1 MRSSIHD
8 EAAVESLRKRL
19 ALDPHRVRRLWNRL
33 VKLQGSQEE
42 ALLEL
47 PAEARD
53 AFAAEIRFHELTLD
67 QRFDSQVD
75 GASKLLFRTDDGL
88 LLESVILR
96 VATGRTALCVSSQ
109 VGCAANCDFCATGK
123 MGIARS
129 LSAPQILDQVVQ
141 ANQLLKPEGRKV
153 RNIVFMGMGEPFHN
167 VAAVHATL
175 EKLVSPLGFDQSPR
189 RTLVSTV
196 GLPGAMVEF
205 ARKFPGVNLALSLHS
220 AIQSRREEIIP
231 LAAKYDL
238 QELRAALEEVAAI
251 GEQSIMIEYLMLRGI
266 NDGPEDRAALA
277 DYLRGLPVHI
287 NLIPY
292 NRVEAAPHL
301 EGTSKEE
308 REAFGAALRA
318 EGYTVTIRY
327 SLGADVDAAC
337 GQLVRR
343 ENRRIAA
350 AAAAAQ

>member
-1 MRSSIHD
+1 
-8 EAAVESLRKRL
+8 KL
-19 ALDPHRVRRLWNRL
+19 AIDPHCLRRLRTRL
-33 VKLQGSQEE
+33 LKLQGSDDE
-42 ALLEL
+42 ALAEL
-47 PAEARD
+47 PDSTRD
-53 AFAAEIRFHELTLD
+53 RFAAEIRLHELTLA
-67 QRFDSQVD
+67 QRFDSQID
-75 GASKLLFRTDDGL
+75 GASKLLFRTNDGM

-109 VGCAANCDFCATGK
+109 IGCAANCDFCATGK

-129 LSAPQILDQVVQ
+129 LTAPQILDQVVQ

-167 VAAVHATL
+167 VAAVYEAVDQLT
-175 EKLVSPLGFDQSPR
+175 SPQRFDQSPR

-196 GLPGAMVEF
+196 GLPQPMVDF
-205 ARKFPGVNLALSLHS
+205 ARKFPQVNLALSLHS
-220 AIQSRREEIIP
+220 AIQSRRVEIIP

-238 QELRAALEEVAAI
+238 SQLRAALDEVAAI
-251 GEQSIMIEYLMLRGI
+251 QRQSIMIEYLMLRGV
-266 NDGPEDRAALA
+266 NDGPEDGAALA
-277 DYLRGLPVHI
+277 EYLRGLPVHI

-292 NRVEAAPHL
+292 NQVEAAPHL
-301 EGTSKEE
+301 EGTAKAE
-308 REAFGAALRA
+308 REAFGAALRDQ
-318 EGYTVTIRY
+318 GYTVTIRY

-350 AAAAAQ
+350 VSQ

>member
-1 MRSSIHD
+1 MLSSIHD
-8 EAAVESLRKRL
+8 DVAVESLRKRL
-19 ALDPHRVRRLWNRL
+19 ALDPHRVRRLRNRL
-33 VKLQGSQEE
+33 CKLQGSDEE
-42 ALLEL
+42 ALSEL
-47 PAEARD
+47 PTAARK
-53 AFAAEIRFHELTLD
+53 AFADEILLHELTLD

-75 GASKLLFRTDDGL
+75 GASKLLFRTSDDL

-96 VATGRTALCVSSQ
+96 VATGRTALCISSQ
-109 VGCAANCDFCATGK
+109 IGCAANCDFCATGK

-141 ANQLLKPEGRKV
+141 ANQMLKPEGRKV

-167 VAAVHATL
+167 VAAVNETL
-175 EKLVSPLGFDQSPR
+175 SKLVSPLGFDQSPR

-196 GLPGAMVEF
+196 GLPAAMVEF

-238 QELRAALEEVAAI
+238 TELRAALQQVAEI
-251 GEQSIMIEYLMLRGI
+251 SQQSIMIEYLMLRGV
-266 NDGPEDRAALA
+266 NDGPQDRAALA
-277 DYLRGLPVHI
+277 EYLRGLPVHI

-301 EGTSKEE
+301 EGTAKEE

-318 EGYTVTIRY
+318 EGFTVTIRY

-350 AAAAAQ
+350 AAAQ